1 MKSVYLDTNVI
12 LSPFHTGDPYQPS
25 AASILASNRLVKV
38 ISHIGLIE
46 LSSTISR
53 LRARAEIQLPNEV
66 ERALS
71 SLDQSKQTHSI
82 LLFILK
88 HSGVTILVPNTM
100 IKLRLDGFDIRI
112 SSMFVEA
119 LDLAPKALLRT
130 LDNLHIAS
138 LIGLMREGHNIQYL
152 VTGDEELLKARR
164 AVTSATG
171 IPVVS
176 PQDLVELEPL

>member
-1 MKSVYLDTNVI
+1 M
-12 LSPFHTGDPYQPS
+12 GDPYQS
-25 AASILASNRLVKV
+25 AAESILASRNLVKA

-53 LRARAEIQLPNEV
+53 LRARKELQFPEEV
-66 ERALS
+66 EAALS
-71 SLDQSKQTHSI
+71 SLDHAKQAYSI

-88 HSGVTILVPNTM
+88 QSGVTILVPNAL
-100 IKLRLDGFDIRI
+100 IKLHLNGLEVRI

-138 LIGLMREGHNIQYL
+138 LIGLLKEGHSIRYL
-152 VTGDEELLKARR
+152 VTGDEELLKARKT
-164 AVTSATG
+164 VTSVTG
-171 IPVVS
+171 VPVIS
-176 PQDLVELEPL
+176 PPDLIKLEPM